1 MALQAVTHNEKYSY
15 FEVVDVMNSD
25 TIRKSQDLFEHY
37 KLQGI
42 ITTGAYGDRQ
52 WTMTDGVTKGT
63 LINFQIDEIHFARET
78 APKLGCTLKEYDQ
91 AMRVMITSCFGYSLR
106 TIQSNVMV
114 FRNFADEMA
123 IPKDY
128 TQAQMLEALL
138 TLLPGQTQ
146 YREDLLCRIDDIS
159 PILPENGQQ
168 RKLSHYQSYL
178 RFSQILTDYWEKAE
192 SSEKVL
198 YFPVWFWFCVT
209 GVLPLRATECV
220 LTPRRCITH
229 KEDGYYLELRR
240 SKKKGTR
247 QDLRYCV
254 EEDYRRCKYPIPKHL
269 AVEILKYIS
278 ATEKTYR
285 SGIDVLFCKQT
296 QFEKAGV
303 RIESNQYYTYVNLK
317 QCLSLFYR
325 EVIQNKYGYTVVS
338 NSSRL
343 DDGEIGMIR
352 LGDMRHIAMVTLAVS
367 GGSPSICK
375 ELAGHDSIE
384 ISAHYYSNLTTFLD
398 LLGWE
403 RYRDMQ
409 NSSKQAFG
417 LVISRQYPI
426 SNGYCQ
432 CKLVWKGDFQ
442 ACESAVN
449 SDGIP
454 GSCEVCKWYFPAK
467 PKVGQQKKTPKEK
480 AAEELQQICILL
492 RYAIEQIRQG
502 IGHDDT
508 ISSILDRLAAQ
519 SQQYIH
525 LTTTEWMYT
534 EMED

>member
-15 FEVVDVMNSD
+15 SEVVDVLNSD
-25 TIRKSQDLFEHY
+25 TIRKSQNLFERY
-37 KLQGI
+37 KQQGI
-42 ITTGAYGDRQ
+42 ISTGAYGDRH

-63 LINFQIDEIHFARET
+63 LINFQLDEVHFARET

-91 AMRVMITSCFGYSLR
+91 AMRVMITSSFGYSLR
-106 TIQSNVMV
+106 TIQSYVTV
-114 FRNFADEMA
+114 FRKFADEMA
-123 IPKDY
+123 VPQDY
-128 TQAQMLEALL
+128 TQAQLLEDLL

-146 YREDLLCRIDDIS
+146 YRDELLYRIADIS
-159 PILPENGQQ
+159 PIFSESGQQ
-168 RKLSHYQSYL
+168 RQLSHYQSYL
-178 RFSQILTDYWEKAE
+178 RFSQILTDHWEKAE
-192 SSEKVL
+192 ASEKVL
-198 YFPVWFWFCVT
+198 YFPVWFWFCIT

-229 KEDGYYLELRR
+229 KEDRYYLEVRR
-240 SKKKGTR
+240 SQKKGT
-247 QDLRYCV
+247 QQQLRYCV
-254 EEDYRRCKYPIPKHL
+254 EEDYRRCKYPIPEHL
-269 AVEILKYIS
+269 AIEILTYIS
-278 ATEKTYR
+278 LTEESYR

-303 RIESNQYYTYVNLK
+303 RIENNLYYTYANLK
-317 QCLSLFYR
+317 QCLSRFYR
-325 EVIQNKYGYTVVS
+325 EVIQMKYGYTIVS

-352 LGDMRHIAMVTLAVS
+352 LGDMRHIAMVALAVS

-409 NSSKQAFG
+409 DNSKQAFG
-417 LVISRQYPI
+417 LAVSRQHPI
-426 SNGYCQ
+426 CNGYCQ
-432 CKLVWKGDFQ
+432 CDQVWKGDFH

-467 PKVGQQKKTPKEK
+467 PLARQQKKTPKEI
-480 AAEELQQICILL
+480 AAEELYQTCILL
-492 RYAIEQIRQG
+492 RHAIEQIRQG

-519 SQQYIH
+519 SRHYIR
-525 LTTTEWMYT
+525 LTATEWIYA